1 MAEPFQQINVAL
13 PAHLVEFV
21 RREATRQD
29 FTVSGLLRHY
39 VAEAAR
45 REPLPEGTFPKC
57 EAPFV
62 RE

>member
-1 MAEPFQQINVAL
+1 MSETFQQINVAL

-21 RREATRQD
+21 RCEAARRD

-45 REPLPEGTFPKC
+45 REAPLQGMFPRC
-57 EAPFV
+57 DSPFV